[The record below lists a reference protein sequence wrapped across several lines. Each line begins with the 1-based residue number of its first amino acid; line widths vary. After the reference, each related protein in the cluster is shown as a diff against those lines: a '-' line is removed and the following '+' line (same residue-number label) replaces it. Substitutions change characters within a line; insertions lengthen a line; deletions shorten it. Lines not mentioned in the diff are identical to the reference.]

1 MPLASSAAS
10 PCRGRAA
17 SPPHEEHDARTQ
29 ADRKIAHDALGGAG
43 LASREKTSRSTGRT
57 ISEC

>member
-29 ADRKIAHDALGGAG
+29 ADRKIAHDA
-43 LASREKTSRSTGRT
+43 
-57 ISEC
+57 